1 MPVLLGMFLGILIA
15 VGGAFAYDTVSG
27 RAPNGLQPTAAGVR
41 PPMVNWDVV
50 GDNWH
55 DVKILWHNAGV
66 EIERGW
72 RRLTS

>member
-1 MPVLLGMFLGILIA
+1 
-15 VGGAFAYDTVSG
+15 
-27 RAPNGLQPTAAGVR
+27 
-41 PPMVNWDVV
+41 MVNWDVV